1 MSKQD
6 YCAIPVIYTKQSAE
20 HNIAMRQWL
29 VDNVDPECYDAE
41 DWRTVDHNNWH
52 QRRIWFSHQQD
63 AMLFALRWV

>member
-6 YCAIPVIYTKQSAE
+6 YCVIPVIYTKQSAE

-41 DWRTVDHNNWH
+41 DWRVVDINWH

-63 AMLFALRWV
+63 AMLFALRWA